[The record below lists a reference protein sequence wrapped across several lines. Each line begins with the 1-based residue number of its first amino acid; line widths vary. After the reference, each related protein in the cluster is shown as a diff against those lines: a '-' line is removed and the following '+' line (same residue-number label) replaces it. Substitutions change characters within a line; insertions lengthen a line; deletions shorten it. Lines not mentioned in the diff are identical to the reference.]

1 MSRRNYDQH
10 CGAAAAL
17 DAIGDRW
24 TLLIVR
30 DLLLGPL
37 RYTDLLNSLKGIG
50 TDALADRLRRLEQ
63 LGAVT
68 KKAHDP
74 PYVSITYQLTERGEL
89 LAPAIKALAEFG
101 MALLDDP
108 IETRARHYLGW
119 ALLTIAA
126 RYSGEPIDA
135 DFEFR
140 TGQGTFHIH
149 LAGGTAVA
157 RRGPAPNPPSVV
169 LEADDALLI
178 AGVLFGH
185 VELDQLIEQ
194 DMIRAEGT
202 AHDVEQMQRLLRPGR
217 P

>member
-1 MSRRNYDQH
+1 MSRRNYGQH
-10 CGAAAAL
+10 CGTAAAL

-50 TDALADRLRRLEQ
+50 TDALAERLQRLQQ

-68 KKAHDP
+68 KRSHDP
-74 PYVSITYQLTERGEL
+74 PYASTTYELTERGEL
-89 LAPAIKALAEFG
+89 LAPAITALAEFG

-108 IETRARHYLGW
+108 IETEARHYLGW

-126 RYSGEPIDA
+126 RYAGDPIDA
-135 DFEFR
+135 HFEFR
-140 TGQGTFHIH
+140 TGQGTFHIE
-149 LAGGTAVA
+149 LAGATAVA
-157 RRGPAPNPPSVV
+157 RRGPASKPPDVV

-178 AGVLFGH
+178 AGVLTGY
-185 VELDQLIEQ
+185 VELDQLIEN
-194 DMIRAEGT
+194 DMIHVEGT
-202 AHDVEQMQRLLRPGR
+202 ANAVKQIRRLFQ
-217 P
+217 

>member
-1 MSRRNYDQH
+1 MSRRNYGQH

-89 LAPAIKALAEFG
+89 LGPAVKALAEFG

-108 IETRARHYLGW
+108 IEC
-119 ALLTIAA
+119 TIVC
-126 RYSGEPIDA
+126 PLC
-135 DFEFR
+135 FESY
-140 TGQGTFHIH
+140 T
-149 LAGGTAVA
+149 AG
-157 RRGPAPNPPSVV
+157 RWIP
-169 LEADDALLI
+169 
-178 AGVLFGH
+178 
-185 VELDQLIEQ
+185 
-194 DMIRAEGT
+194 
-202 AHDVEQMQRLLRPGR
+202 RLVDYHMLKA
-217 P
+217 